1 MGRSIKVGLFVLA
14 GLVVLT
20 AIVFMV
26 GENRHV
32 WDKKVKYEAAFG
44 DVAGLKPGAPVRMG
58 GVDIGAVTDVSHKAD
73 PLDPRIYVTLS
84 VIKDE
89 SERIRDDTVAKITN
103 KGLLGDKMIEL
114 STDGKGPPLK
124 PGSRIK
130 TEEPID
136 IGKYVTKLED
146 IANKAEAAVENI
158 EKGTRP
164 FSDPQFGEDVRVTVH
179 GVRDIVDGLAH
190 NDSPAHRLLVDPHEG
205 AKLDRILSNLD
216 QTTSDFR
223 DVSTHVRTGPGIAH
237 ALVYDGEMSSHA
249 AGSLAEIHGDLEQ
262 IRKGNGLAHALLY
275 GDTDT
280 QHVMGNMNAMS
291 DDLRDIVHNMKEGK
305 GTLGALLVD
314 PSVYED
320 IKGIVGNV
328 DRNQVLRAL
337 VRYSIKADEGK
348 PVVKVGDSAQTTS
361 SAGPSPSPK

>member
-1 MGRSIKVGLFVLA
+1 MGRSIKVGIFVLF
-14 GLVVLT
+14 GLVLMS
-20 AIVFMV
+20 AIIFVI

-32 WDKKVKYEAAFG
+32 WDSKVKYEAAFG
-44 DVAGLKPGAPVRMG
+44 EVAGLKPGAPVRMG
-58 GVDIGAVTDVSHKAD
+58 GVDIGSVTEVSHRAD
-73 PLDPRIYVTLS
+73 PKDPRIYVTLS
-84 VIKDE
+84 VVKSE
-89 SERIRDDTVAKITN
+89 SVRIREDTVAQINN
-103 KGLLGDKMIEL
+103 KGLLGDKMVEL
-114 STDGKGPPLK
+114 TTSGTGPQLAA
-124 PGSRIK
+124 GARIR
-130 TEEPID
+130 TEEPLD
-136 IGKYVTKLED
+136 LGKYVAKFEN

-158 EKGTRP
+158 EKGTRA

-179 GVRDIVDGLAH
+179 AVRDLTDGLAH
-190 NDSPAHRLLVDPHEG
+190 NDSVVHRLLVDPHEG
-205 AKLDRILSNLD
+205 QKLDRVLSNLD
-216 QTTSDFR
+216 GTMSDFH

-237 ALVYDGEMSSHA
+237 ALVYDGELSSHA

-280 QHVMGNMNAMS
+280 THVMGNVNAMS
-291 DDLRDIVHNMKEGK
+291 DDLREIVHNMKEGK

-337 VRYSIKADEGK
+337 VRYSIKADEGR
-348 PVVKVGDSAQTTS
+348 PVVKVGDSATS
-361 SAGPSPSPK
+361 ASAGASTPK